1 MSATGQPDSSGATP
15 PEPNPGVIP
24 GQPPDPAGVTPPGS
38 PAPTPHTGT
47 GDPPG
52 GGTDG
57 GTAGDPH
64 VPDAGLRTALDSERQ
79 RGKEL
84 EKELK
89 AIRAQEK
96 ARADAEKSELEKL
109 SERAESAESRVRIM
123 ERESLARQ
131 IANEHG
137 IPQLWHRLSGDD
149 ARALRA
155 DAGRLRTELGLG
167 EGALDGGVRS
177 TGAPSSA
184 TPSMDE
190 LIRQGAGR

>member
-1 MSATGQPDSSGATP
+1 MTATGQPDSSGATP
-15 PEPNPGVIP
+15 PEPTPGVIP
-24 GQPPDPAGVTPPGS
+24 GSPPDPAGVTPPGT
-38 PAPTPHTGT
+38 APTPNAGT

-52 GGTDG
+52 NGNDDGTG
-57 GTAGDPH
+57 SESH
-64 VPDAGLRTALDSERQ
+64 VPDAGLRNALESERQ

-89 AIRAQEK
+89 QLRASEK

-109 SERAESAESRVRIM
+109 QERADSAEARVRVM

-184 TPSMDE
+184 TPSMDD